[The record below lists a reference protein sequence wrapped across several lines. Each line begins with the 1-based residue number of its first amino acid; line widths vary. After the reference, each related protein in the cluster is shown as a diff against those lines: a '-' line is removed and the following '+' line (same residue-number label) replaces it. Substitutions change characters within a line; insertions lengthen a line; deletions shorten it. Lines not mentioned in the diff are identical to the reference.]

1 MNRFSD
7 FMSSVQRVFR
17 QVTETGFVFLGFVV
31 LVYLLLGEQSGT
43 FVLSVIAN
51 ISVLVNVITP
61 QVLGALG
68 LGLALLYLTKNR
80 RE

>member
-1 MNRFSD
+1 MDKFSD
-7 FMSSVQRVFR
+7 FLSSVQRAFR
-17 QVTETGFVFLGFVV
+17 QVTETEFVFLGYVV
-31 LVYLLLGEQSGT
+31 LVYLLLGEQSGG

-51 ISVLVNVITP
+51 ISVMVNVFTP
-61 QVLGALG
+61 QVLGAVG

>member
-1 MNRFSD
+1 MTRFSD
-7 FMSSVQRVFR
+7 FLTSVQRVFR

-31 LVYLLLGEQSGT
+31 LVYLLLGEQSGG

-51 ISVLVNVITP
+51 ISVMVNVLTP
-61 QVLGALG
+61 QVLGAVG

>member
-1 MNRFSD
+1 MTQFTEL
-7 FMSSVQRVFR
+7 MSAVQRVFR

-31 LVYLLLGEQSGT
+31 LVYLLLGEQSGG

-61 QVLGALG
+61 PVIGAIG
-68 LGLALLYLTKNR
+68 LGLALLHLSKNR
-80 RE
+80 KD

>member
-7 FMSSVQRVFR
+7 LMSSVQRVFR

-31 LVYLLLGEQSGT
+31 LVYLLLGEQSGG

-51 ISVLVNVITP
+51 ISVMVNVLTP
-61 QVLGALG
+61 QVLGAVG